1 MLHQLSIWYNL
12 ILSSLNNIVLI
23 WSANTYKDTIYSYF
37 TVQILEKYGLNS
49 GREEIGKW
57 YPYLGNRVLVI
68 CDIAYIVI
76 LRATGNNSFTGSSNL
91 NSQFILRQIWPWMIR
106 HSLWSFSYTIPH
118 TSLNP
123 LLLNQVTTYYWMYVS
138 REHWGVG
145 GGFTVAYSKTNH
157 HSSIQHKWSMYE
169 LPRQHHFYWGYIFM
183 KDFQITKWR
192 TRTITNSPISW
203 YHPSPQ
209 PSKSPIHTRIR
220 RNLGIH

>member
-145 GGFTVAYSKTNH
+145 GGSQLPTPKPITIVPSNINDPCMSFLVNITFIEVTYS
-157 HSSIQHKWSMYE
+157 
-169 LPRQHHFYWGYIFM
+169 
-183 KDFQITKWR
+183 WR
-192 TRTITNSPISW
+192 IS
-203 YHPSPQ
+203 
-209 PSKSPIHTRIR
+209 K
-220 RNLGIH
+220 